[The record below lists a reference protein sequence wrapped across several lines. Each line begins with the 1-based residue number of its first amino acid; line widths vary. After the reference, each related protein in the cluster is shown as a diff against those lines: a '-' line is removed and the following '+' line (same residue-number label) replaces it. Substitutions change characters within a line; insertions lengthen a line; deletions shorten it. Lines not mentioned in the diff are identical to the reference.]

1 MPVSLSPSM
10 IQGVVVAIIVFLIQ
24 LLFLEFLV
32 LANANM
38 QREISNHCD
47 FGSFTSIKVREGQDL
62 TDAGKVT
69 ELQKATKSG
78 GDNCGTIA
86 EFDFPDGIDPTK
98 LPPATGHGLDRSY
111 TTTASANDTAK
122 GTFTE
127 TVYSEDGNPIVLSET
142 VTWTHGTTAWTVPGV
157 VSDITCLL
165 YTSPSPRDRQKSR
178 MPSSA

>member
-47 FGSFTSIKVREGQDL
+47 FGGFTTVKIRTGQTL
-62 TDAGKVT
+62 ANAG
-69 ELQKATKSG
+69 
-78 GDNCGTIA
+78 
-86 EFDFPDGIDPTK
+86 
-98 LPPATGHGLDRSY
+98 
-111 TTTASANDTAK
+111 
-122 GTFTE
+122 
-127 TVYSEDGNPIVLSET
+127 TVYTLKQSQ
-142 VTWTHGTTAWTVPGV
+142 THP
-157 VSDITCLL
+157 TCLL